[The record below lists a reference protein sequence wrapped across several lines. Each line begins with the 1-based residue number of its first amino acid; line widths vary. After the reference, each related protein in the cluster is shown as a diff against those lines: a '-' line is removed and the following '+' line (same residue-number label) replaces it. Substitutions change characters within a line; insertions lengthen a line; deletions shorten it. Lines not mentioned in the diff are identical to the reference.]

1 MRVVVGESR
10 VMGKG
15 KGQVFRFRF
24 RPSRARRRSRRFR
37 DRDVYARNT
46 RREKK
51 RATLFSSRKKK
62 RGGRPRARDRSS
74 VALNAGR
81 GPFKPLKVA
90 ARNRPRDASSDAET
104 PSAARMR
111 SASPTA
117 SRRARPRRHD
127 LRCARS
133 GRSRRRRDALRTQPR
148 AHARVLN
155 AFGARNA
162 DTRESGGY
170 RVRGGRQSSAR
181 GRRDPKERREIPE
194 NAGWSTPLTFRGVC
208 SGNTHLVSGAWPAF
222 GCAPVVAIVECSRL
236 GNPVRWRHVS

>member
-1 MRVVVGESR
+1 MR
-10 VMGKG
+10 
-15 KGQVFRFRF
+15 
-24 RPSRARRRSRRFR
+24 
-37 DRDVYARNT
+37 
-46 RREKK
+46 
-51 RATLFSSRKKK
+51 RATP
-62 RGGRPRARDRSS
+62 GRATRSEI
-74 VALNAGR
+74 A
-81 GPFKPLKVA
+81 P
-90 ARNRPRDASSDAET
+90 
-104 PSAARMR
+104 
-111 SASPTA
+111 PTA

-127 LRCARS
+127 LRRARSRRCARS

-170 RVRGGRQSSAR
+170 RVRGGRQSSAL

-208 SGNTHLVSGAWPAF
+208 SGNTHLVSGAWAAF

-236 GNPVRWRHVS
+236 GNPVRGRDVTANVSGRRSRDVESRATPFSGKSGPSRVCSPVGGSRGGS

>member
-1 MRVVVGESR
+1 MR
-10 VMGKG
+10 
-15 KGQVFRFRF
+15 
-24 RPSRARRRSRRFR
+24 
-37 DRDVYARNT
+37 
-46 RREKK
+46 
-51 RATLFSSRKKK
+51 RATP
-62 RGGRPRARDRSS
+62 GRA
-74 VALNAGR
+74 
-81 GPFKPLKVA
+81 
-90 ARNRPRDASSDAET
+90 T
-104 PSAARMR
+104 R
-111 SASPTA
+111 SAIAPPTA

-127 LRCARS
+127 LRRARSRRCARS

-155 AFGARNA
+155 ARGARNA

-222 GCAPVVAIVECSRL
+222 GCAPVVAIVSVLVSVIRSDGATLVDRERLWSAVTGRRVSRDAVQWEVL
-236 GNPVRWRHVS
+236 TFPRVFPRRRFARRLVSRSRRSRISG